1 MAQQTQ
7 TTDRPVSAPTRPQV
21 VPTSQE
27 IDVPGSRTCVGQV
40 LHFEKRVKKRYAFAG
55 NAGWIPLKRL
65 CENTFVFIIKANI
78 VYLET
83 KQI

>member
-1 MAQQTQ
+1 MALQTQ

-40 LHFEKRVKKRYAFAG
+40 LHFEKRVKKRYALAG

-65 CENTFVFIIKANI
+65 CENTLIFINKANI
-78 VYLET
+78 ARLET
-83 KQI
+83 SP